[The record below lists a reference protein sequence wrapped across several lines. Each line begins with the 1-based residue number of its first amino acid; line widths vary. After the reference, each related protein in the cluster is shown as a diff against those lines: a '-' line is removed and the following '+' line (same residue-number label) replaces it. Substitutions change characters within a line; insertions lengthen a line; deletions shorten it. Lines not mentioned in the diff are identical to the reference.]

1 MTEAVN
7 KFRAMFAATM
17 RRRNKL
23 VDKRNALI
31 MRSVGEDSGT
41 KSEKRTIKS
50 ISATTDTL
58 GKEIRKLDKSLS
70 AQTKSF
76 AKIADKVPKVSK
88 KELITRAEAK
98 AAVEAKKKA
107 LEKAKSRNKIS
118 RGSAGGGGGNLASR
132 GRSRSMLQMAKDAR
146 GPLNE

>member
-1 MTEAVN
+1 MSEDAN

-31 MRSVGEDSGT
+31 MRSVGEDVGS
-41 KSEKRTIKS
+41 KAEKRTIKS
-50 ISATTDTL
+50 ISATQNTL
-58 GKEIRKLDKSLS
+58 GEEIKKLDKSLS

-76 AKIADKVPKVSK
+76 AKIAAKVPKVSK
-88 KELITRAEAK
+88 AELITRAEAK
-98 AAVEAKKKA
+98 AAVEAKKAA
-107 LEKAKSRNKIS
+107 LEKAKARNKGT
-118 RGSAGGGGGNLASR
+118 RGSAGGGGMNLASR
-132 GRSRSMLQMAKDAR
+132 GRSRGLLQQIKDSS